1 MRWYGTTILTALMLL
16 MLGTSARADD
26 GSAGSSAQ
34 PAAPK
39 GSIASQLTLR
49 YKLEAANRGLSLA
62 TALNHSREEW
72 ERLLPDQRD
81 RIRRVA
87 LAILKE
93 SDQKQQVI
101 IERWKKLQ
109 DMTPQRLA
117 AYQRRARVYKAVL
130 AGMTAEQRAELKKMS
145 LKDRARRILTV
156 RDRLIDE
163 GKLSLDEPTTQPAEE
178 STDTADPTDAE

>member
-1 MRWYGTTILTALMLL
+1 VILLAI
-16 MLGTSARADD
+16 SASAFAQGDADE
-26 GSAGSSAQ
+26 SSAS

-72 ERLLPDQRD
+72 ERLLPDQRQ

-93 SDQKQQVI
+93 SDEKQQVI

-109 DMTPQRLA
+109 DMTPERLA
-117 AYQRRARVYKAVL
+117 AYRKRARVYKAVL
-130 AGMTAEQRAELKKMS
+130 ASLSEQERTDLMKMS
-145 LKDRARRILTV
+145 LKDRARKILAV
-156 RDRLIDE
+156 RDKLIEE
-163 GKLSLDEPTTQPAEE
+163 GKLTLDEPATQPADEP
-178 STDTADPTDAE
+178 SQSDAADAAE